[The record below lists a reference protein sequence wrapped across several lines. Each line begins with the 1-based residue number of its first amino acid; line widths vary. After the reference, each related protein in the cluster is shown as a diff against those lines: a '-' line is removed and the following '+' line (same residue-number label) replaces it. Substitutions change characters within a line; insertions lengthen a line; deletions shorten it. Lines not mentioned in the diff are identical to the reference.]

1 MIRFRFVAALATT
14 VLVAAACTV
23 TTTDSSKNAG
33 VVDASTAPA
42 LSEAGADGG
51 TDAGDAATPIDPLA
65 CVGVTPIDD
74 CVACC
79 QTEESIRPANIAA
92 DRCACNAGCSSDS
105 ACTSYCQNPDGNPS
119 DACTT
124 CINTKASQCQQAYD
138 SACVADPMC
147 NAGRVCEAKSCGVD
161 AGQ

>member
-14 VLVAAACTV
+14 LLVAAACTV
-23 TTTDSSKNAG
+23 STTDSPSDAG
-33 VVDASTAPA
+33 RADASTPVT
-42 LSEAGADGG
+42 EAGADGG

-74 CVACC
+74 CLACC
-79 QTEESIRPANIAA
+79 QTEENLKTANIAA

-138 SACVADPMC
+138 TACNADPMC
-147 NAGRVCEAKSCGVD
+147 SAGRVCEAKSCGAD